1 MENRLTILN
10 RYRLLDRPES
20 FTTAIAALVARVRT
34 DGTPGILSYRFFVNA
49 DDKEARGIIDY
60 DTPRAWIAHHDLAMG
75 WPEMKALHQV
85 AALTEV
91 TFLGP
96 LTDEIRDWLAGSSLT
111 ARIESGNRFASG
123 FQR

>member
-10 RYRLLDRPES
+10 RYRLLATPES
-20 FTTAIAALVARVRT
+20 FATAIAALVARVEAEG
-34 DGTPGILSYRFFVNA
+34 DPGILSYRFFINA
-49 DDKEARGIIDY
+49 EKEEGRGIIDY
-60 DTPRAWIAHHDLAMG
+60 DTPHAWIGHHDLAMG
-75 WPEMKALHQV
+75 WPEMNALHQV

-96 LTDEIRDWLAGSSLT
+96 LTDEIHDWLSGSSLT
-111 ARIESGNRFASG
+111 AQIESGNRFASG